1 MDTILRRTMAKGTGP
16 KYQRLVN
23 GVEASIK
30 AGRLKVGDRLPPVRE
45 LAWQLGIT
53 PGTVARAVT
62 ILAQKGVV
70 ETAVGRGT
78 FVAPPPTPLYEDDWS
93 REEQTE
99 PYRPFVLREDLN
111 AQDGPLRLLAPRLP
125 DMGQSEAIRV
135 AMIGAAQ
142 LPAEQLM
149 NYPTRQTLR
158 GLQAAA
164 LDWFSDRDLGP
175 LSVDDIVPTH
185 GGQNAIGL
193 ILQTI
198 LTGPEPVILVEEL
211 SYAGFRRAAEGLRA
225 RVIPVPMDESGV
237 LPEALETIARQTG
250 AQVFCTMP
258 EVHNPT
264 CITTPTERRE
274 EVAAVARRLDLQLL
288 EDDCYRLKSSVN
300 PSYRKLLPEL
310 AWHVS
315 SISKSTSAAL
325 RIGFGIA
332 PKGRAGEL
340 RRSAEFSY
348 FGVAQPLAET
358 ARLFL
363 IDPQRDGL
371 EQKVRQRISDYLHV
385 AVNVLGRFD
394 ISWQEDVPYL
404 FLSLPR
410 GWRPSAFCQ
419 AAEVRGVQIR
429 SADEFALRDGHAPS
443 AVRIAVN
450 AQVPLERFSTAME
463 VLAQLLDNPPE
474 QISV

>member
-1 MDTILRRTMAKGTGP
+1 MDTILRRAMVKGTGP

-30 AGRLKVGDRLPPVRE
+30 SGRLKAGDRLPPVRE

-78 FVAPPPTPLYEDDWS
+78 FVAPPPTPLLNDVWS

-99 PYRPFVLREDLN
+99 PYRPFVLREDSS
-111 AQDGPLRLLAPRLP
+111 AQDGALRLLAPRLP

-135 AMIGAAQ
+135 AMVGAAR

-149 NYPTRQTLR
+149 NYPTRQTQR

-175 LSVDDIVPTH
+175 LSIDDIVPTH
-185 GGQNAIGL
+185 GGQNGIGL
-193 ILQTI
+193 ILQTV

-225 RVIPVPMDESGV
+225 RVIPVPMDENGA
-237 LPEALETIARQTG
+237 LPEALDTIARQTG

-264 CITTPTERRE
+264 CITTPTERRKE
-274 EVAAVARRLDLQLL
+274 IAAVAQRLGLQLL
-288 EDDCYRLKSSVN
+288 EDDCYRLKSSTS
-300 PSYRKLLPEL
+300 PSYRKLLPDL

-315 SISKSTSAAL
+315 SISKSSSAAL
-325 RIGFGIA
+325 RIGFAIA
-332 PKGRAGEL
+332 PSGRSGEL
-340 RRSAEFSY
+340 RRMTEFSY

-363 IDPQRDGL
+363 IDPQRDGI

-385 AVNVLGRFD
+385 AVNILGRFD
-394 ISWQEDVPYL
+394 ISWQEDVPFL

-419 AAEVRGVQIR
+419 AAEARGVQIR